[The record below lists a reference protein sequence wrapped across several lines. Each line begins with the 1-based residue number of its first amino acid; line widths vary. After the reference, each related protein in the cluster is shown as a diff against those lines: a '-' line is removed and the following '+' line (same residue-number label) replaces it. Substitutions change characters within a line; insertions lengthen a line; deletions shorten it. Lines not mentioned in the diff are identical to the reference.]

1 MYVVRLMWFTTRPAE
16 QPCMQ
21 NINTM
26 ESKFNPQKWIKGDEV
41 LFFYYY
47 LPMFTGKRH
56 IFREGQTW
64 DVQLL
69 TCELLIHLT
78 SNFISLNL
86 IP

>member
-41 LFFYYY
+41 LVFYYY

-69 TCELLIHLT
+69 THELLIHLT
-78 SNFISLNL
+78 WNFISLNL